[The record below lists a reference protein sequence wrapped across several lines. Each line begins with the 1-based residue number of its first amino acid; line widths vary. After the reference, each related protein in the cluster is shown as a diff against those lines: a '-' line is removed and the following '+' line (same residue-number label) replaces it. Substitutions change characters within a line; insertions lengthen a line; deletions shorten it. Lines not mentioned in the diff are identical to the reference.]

1 MVKVD
6 SKRDKKKSLSGKLKR
21 SNHGY
26 QIPQTCFSKQYEVSA
41 SIQKVVH
48 STDYFV
54 YQRLAIF
61 QFYFSLTIS

>member
-6 SKRDKKKSLSGKLKR
+6 SKRDKKNSLSGKLKR
-21 SNHGY
+21 IN